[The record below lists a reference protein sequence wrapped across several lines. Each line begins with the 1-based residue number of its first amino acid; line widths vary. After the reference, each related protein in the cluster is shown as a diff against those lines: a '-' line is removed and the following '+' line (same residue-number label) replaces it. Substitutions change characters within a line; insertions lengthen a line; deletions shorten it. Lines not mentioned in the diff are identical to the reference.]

1 MKKIITVQSSE
12 MRTWELR
19 AKLQA
24 LVLEHHEDV
33 ASLDIEVFQIRE
45 AWALS
50 GDRIRAQCEL
60 RLKDGSYRSLTRIV
74 PFTLPPTTQHVY
86 RDWTISVVPTWYGFG
101 WRLFDESGA
110 EAARSDEDV
119 YSSEYAQQNAERQ
132 VGQLLG
138 ERVTHEFQSAKPQRG
153 RKAPSPLTPQ
163 LSIPVSQLASGE
175 AGRYIVGER
184 QTPSEKEI
192 APRTSEPIVEIL
204 PTSLLTQT
212 SQFPADYPGV
222 QSDQLIVRKEANSI
236 PLPVIVSNAGEQARW
251 RFIEFFVATIRNR
264 NTRRAYYNAVTQF
277 FDWLGL
283 VGVSSLSQ
291 ITPSLVGAYIEQ
303 HPGEPPTVKQHLAA
317 IRMLFD
323 WLVVGQ
329 IIPTNPASSVRGPK
343 YVVKTGKT
351 PVLTPDQARQ
361 LLDSI
366 ETDELI
372 GLRDRALIGVMVY
385 GFARVGAVTSMRV
398 EDYFQSGKKWRFR
411 LHEKGGKLH
420 EVPAHHS
427 AEEYMDAYLDAADL
441 WAEKKA
447 PLFQSIKHGKAMGK
461 KLAQADVYRMIRRR
475 ALAAGLGVDVCCHT
489 WRATGITAYLLNGGS
504 LETAQA
510 IANHESPRTT
520 KLYDRTGDE
529 ITLDE
534 VERIRI

>member
-1 MKKIITVQSSE
+1 MKKIISAQSSE
-12 MRTWELR
+12 MRTWELK

-24 LVLEHHEDV
+24 LVIEHHEDV
-33 ASLDIEVFQIRE
+33 AFLDIEVFQIRE

-50 GDRIRAQCEL
+50 DDRIKVRSEL
-60 RLKDGSYRSLTRIV
+60 RLKDGSYKLLTRIV
-74 PFTLPPTTQHVY
+74 PFTLPPNTQYVY
-86 RDWTISVVPTWYGFG
+86 RDWTIVIVPTWYGFG

-110 EAARSDEDV
+110 EAFRSDEDV

-132 VGQLLG
+132 VGRLLG
-138 ERVTHEFQSAKPQRG
+138 EHVTHEFQSAKPQRG
-153 RKAPSPLTPQ
+153 RKAPLPLMSQP
-163 LSIPVSQLASGE
+163 SIPVSHSTSGE
-175 AGRYIVGER
+175 AGRQVASEWQVPR
-184 QTPSEKEI
+184 EKEI
-192 APRTSEPIVEIL
+192 ALQTSEPNVELL
-204 PTSLLTQT
+204 PTSLPAQT
-212 SQFPADYPGV
+212 SQFPAAYPGA
-222 QSDQLIVRKEANSI
+222 QSDQLIVRKEASSI

-283 VGVSSLSQ
+283 GGVSSLSQ

-329 IIPTNPASSVRGPK
+329 VLPTNPAAAVRGPK
-343 YVVKTGKT
+343 YVVKRGKT
-351 PVLTPDQARQ
+351 AVLTAEQARA

-366 ETDELI
+366 NTDELI
-372 GLRDRALIGVMVY
+372 GLRDRAIIGVMVY
-385 GFARVGAVTSMRV
+385 SFARVGAVTSMRV
-398 EDYFQSGKKWRFR
+398 EDYFQSRKKWRFR

-427 AEEYMDAYLDAADL
+427 AEEYLDAYLDAAGL

-447 PLFQSIKHGKAMGK
+447 PLFQSIKHGKATGK

-504 LETAQA
+504 LEMAQA
-510 IANHESPRTT
+510 IAAHESPRTT

>member
-1 MKKIITVQSSE
+1 MMKNIISPKSSDWQ
-12 MRTWELR
+12 TGDLK

-24 LVLEHHEDV
+24 LVLEHHPDV
-33 ASLDIEVFQIRE
+33 AELDIEEFQIRH

-50 GDRIRAQCEL
+50 RDRVKVRCEL
-60 RLKDGSYRSLTRIV
+60 RLRSGQYHTTTRGVPFALPPGTRI
-74 PFTLPPTTQHVY
+74 VY
-86 RDWTISVVPTWYGFG
+86 RDWTIIIKPTWYGFG
-101 WRLFDESGA
+101 
-110 EAARSDEDV
+110 
-119 YSSEYAQQNAERQ
+119 Y
-132 VGQLLG
+132 QLLDENGDVAG
-138 ERVTHEFQSAKPQRG
+138 ESSKDVGEPAYAEENAQREVNRLITERLPAKAPGDYVQNRAPAAKPV
-153 RKAPSPLTPQ
+153 AP
-163 LSIPVSQLASGE
+163 E
-175 AGRYIVGER
+175 
-184 QTPSEKEI
+184 
-192 APRTSEPIVEIL
+192 TSEVDLEVL
-204 PTSLLTQT
+204 PASE
-212 SQFPADYPGV
+212 SADVAEFPAPYPGA
-222 QSDQLIVRKEANSI
+222 QSDQLIVRKEARSV
-236 PLPVIVSNAGEQARW
+236 PLPALISDAGDQARW

-264 NTRRAYYNAVTQF
+264 HTRRAYYNAVTQF

-283 VGVSSLSQ
+283 GGVSSLAQ

-329 IIPTNPASSVRGPK
+329 VLPTNPAAAVRGPK
-343 YVVKTGKT
+343 YVVKKGKT
-351 PVLTPDQARQ
+351 PVLTPDQARR

-366 ETDELI
+366 DAGELI
-372 GLRDRALIGVMVY
+372 GLRDRALIAVMVY
-385 GFARVGAVTSMRV
+385 SFARVGAATSMRV

-420 EVPAHHS
+420 EVPAHHT
-427 AEEYMDAYLDAADL
+427 AEEYIDAYLDAAGL
-441 WAEKKA
+441 WEEKKA
-447 PLFQSIKHGKAMGK
+447 PLFQSIRHGKATGN

-475 ALAAGLGVDVCCHT
+475 ALAADLGVDVCCHT
-489 WRATGITAYLLNGGS
+489 WRATGITAYLLNGGA